1 MKKTICKIAAF
12 ITTIIFYWGLLLE
25 YSTNSYGRKD
35 RWYWPDLK
43 EIREVGCVFFMGLM
57 CQAFFVLLLCA
68 FIQHPIILLWLFAI
82 IGGIGLLGLLLFGAI
97 RCVNEN
103 SKDDKAD

>member
-1 MKKTICKIAAF
+1 MKKAICKIAAF
-12 ITTIIFYWGLLLE
+12 IFYWGLLLE
-25 YSTNSYGRKD
+25 YNFNSYGRKD

-57 CQAFFVLLLCA
+57 CQTFFVFLLVA

-82 IGGIGLLGLLLFGAI
+82 VGVIGLLGLLLFSAI
-97 RCVNEN
+97 HCVNEN
-103 SKDDKAD
+103 SKDDKPD